1 MLADEFDDDDFFT
14 MDDGDEADDEDRH
27 DSDYDYEVVDLS
39 DKDQNNIST
48 LQDENDPNHMNNIGD
63 DLDKVEDETIDL

>member
-48 LQDENDPNHMNNIGD
+48 L
-63 DLDKVEDETIDL
+63 